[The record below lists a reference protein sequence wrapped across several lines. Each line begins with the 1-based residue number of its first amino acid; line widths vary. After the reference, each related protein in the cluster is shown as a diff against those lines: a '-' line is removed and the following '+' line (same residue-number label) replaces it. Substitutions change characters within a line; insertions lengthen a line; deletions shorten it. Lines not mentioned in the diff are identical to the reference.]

1 VGAAEV
7 RIGAHVSTSGGLP
20 NGIERARN
28 IGAEA
33 IQIFGAAPQSWRRRV
48 YTPEEGQTFKE
59 AAQAAD
65 VRPVFIHGVYLVNLG
80 TSTPGHLDKSVEAL
94 VADMRLSSI
103 IGCKGVIF
111 HVGSHRGAGFAA
123 TFGQIVAS
131 ISRVLEET
139 PDDTWLI
146 LENSAGMGDSIGSKF
161 SELAAIMKEVG
172 SPRLKVCLDTQHCF
186 ASGYQVAMPDGLAA
200 TVDEFEREVGL
211 PSLVAVHANDSKCP
225 LGGGVDRHENIGEGY
240 IGRAGFRV
248 ILAHPAFREV
258 PFLLEVP
265 GFPVGDKKPEGP
277 DKENVAR
284 LKAIATEV
292 ARRDT

>member
-1 VGAAEV
+1 L

-20 NGIERARN
+20 NGIERAQN

-48 YTPEEGQTFKE
+48 YTPEEGQAFRAT
-59 AAQAAD
+59 AQAAD
-65 VRPVFIHGVYLVNLG
+65 VWPVFIHGVYLVNLG

-94 VADMRLSSI
+94 IADMRLSSL

-131 ISRVLEET
+131 IACVLDQT
-139 PDDTWLI
+139 LDDTWLI

-172 SPRLKVCLDTQHCF
+172 NQRLKVCLDTQHCF
-186 ASGYQVAMPDGLAA
+186 ASGYQVATPDGLAA

-211 PSLVAVHANDSKCP
+211 ASLVAVHANDSKCP

-240 IGRAGFRV
+240 IGREGFRV
-248 ILAHPAFREV
+248 IMAHPAFRDL

-277 DKENVAR
+277 DKENVDR
-284 LKAIATEV
+284 LKAIAAEV
-292 ARRDT
+292 G